1 MLDVDAGL
9 GTEAPVDCNLDF
21 LGILKLSAFL
31 IFLGNCSLTI
41 MTYIYFFLGLSDPQS
56 GNQQSNIQ
64 QIDNKESDNRHSKNQ
79 HSGNQQS
86 DNEESD
92 DQQDTTLTVHLL
104 STLRIVSSVCSMSCM
119 FYKNYQTI
127 LVSLM
132 LLIFPK
138 VDLGFLNNFS
148 IIFKYIIG
156 FSQLQLPN
164 IACDYIFYKIFI
176 FLR

>member
-1 MLDVDAGL
+1 MLDVDAGV

-41 MTYIYFFLGLSDPQS
+41 ITYIYFFLGLSDPQS

-92 DQQDTTLTVHLL
+92 GVVMAVGGMAVVFFGFCCLGIGVRDLT
-104 STLRIVSSVCSMSCM
+104 R
-119 FYKNYQTI
+119 
-127 LVSLM
+127 
-132 LLIFPK
+132 
-138 VDLGFLNNFS
+138 D
-148 IIFKYIIG
+148 
-156 FSQLQLPN
+156 
-164 IACDYIFYKIFI
+164 
-176 FLR
+176 